1 VVRFLLI
8 ACALIACG
16 KEKHEPERAP
26 VAKPAGTADTGS
38 VSAGSGAG
46 SAAPAAP
53 SADAECEPLPF
64 AESSMIPE
72 ASGAAWLTIEG
83 KPTLVVISDSGN
95 DGAYALLDP
104 DTGKTLEQGK
114 FPLGAAGP
122 DIEGL
127 ATRGDRVFGITSSG
141 WLRAWERKGQGFA
154 LVVGPDPIGA
164 VDLPDKKGPPTGTGM
179 VCGPKKS
186 NCGRDYE
193 GLCLVEPAQ
202 QKGPCVGFVAS
213 RADGHLYCLVDQ
225 NGAYVAKYEQR
236 IHVGKPGAIADCAFA
251 DDGTLWVGANMFGLS
266 QVYRIDGWD
275 RPTTAKVVPF
285 AKIGV
290 GFAEVLAVRGDV
302 FYRMSDTGGAP
313 SLLAKFRCKRQ

>member
-1 VVRFLLI
+1 MVRFLLI

-16 KEKHEPERAP
+16 KESQEPRREP
-26 VAKPAGTADTGS
+26 IPKPTGS
-38 VSAGSGAG
+38 AETANPIPD
-46 SAAPAAP
+46 AAVLAP
-53 SADAECEPLPF
+53 SADAECEQLPF
-64 AESSMIPE
+64 AESSPVPE

-104 DTGKTLEQGK
+104 ETGKTLEQGK

-127 ATRGDRVFGITSSG
+127 AARGDRVFGVTSSG
-141 WLRAWERKGQGFA
+141 WLRAWERSGQGFK
-154 LVVGPDPIGA
+154 LVLGPNPLGA
-164 VDLPDKKGPPTGTGM
+164 VDLPDKSFKLAPPPGTGM

-193 GLCLVEPAQ
+193 GLCLVDPAQ
-202 QKGPCVGFVAS
+202 QKGSCVGFVAS

-225 NGAYVAKYEQR
+225 NGTYVAKYEQR
-236 IHVGKPGAIADCAFA
+236 IAITKPGSLADCAFA
-251 DDGTLWVGANMFGLS
+251 DDGTLWVGSNMLGFS

-275 RPTTAKVVPF
+275 TPKTAKVVPF